1 MDVWRARHTGLRACT
16 ALAALLCSLMGAS
29 VASAS
34 SELSPKVTR
43 YAKVSRACT
52 APKPG
57 DAACFALVR
66 IPVSSAAADE
76 PGVRP
81 YETAA
86 GALESGP
93 AGGLTPA
100 ELASAYGYSSA
111 AGGSGQTIAIVDAYD
126 DPSIESDLA
135 TFDTEYG
142 IAACTTANGC
152 FTKVSQTGSTVS
164 LPAADT
170 SGWSVEIS
178 LDVEVAH
185 STCPSCKILLV
196 EAKTPEFHNLAAA
209 VNEAVALGATEVSNS
224 YGGPE
229 SPLGTT
235 EKEAYSHPG
244 VVIAAATGDNGYY
257 DWTKADEGK
266 HLFEFHKR
274 LSELPEQPNMPASIP
289 SVIAVGGT
297 TLDLDSAGSREDETV
312 WNGDGPFDE
321 SYLEYG
327 LAEGATGGGC
337 STLFIAEPWQQDAPG
352 FAATDCGSR
361 RLAADVSADANPY
374 TGFDIYDS
382 YECGEACTRFKGGRD
397 WLTIGGTSLSTPL
410 ISSLYAL
417 AGGSGGVSYP
427 SLTLYGHLGDSSDL
441 YDVTEG
447 SNGFCDEGGLPCGA
461 DELYGVDVDCEGTTA
476 CNAGPGFDG
485 PSGVGAPNSLGLFE
499 PSLPSAQITPPGTSK
514 VGLAASFSG
523 LSSSDP
529 YPGGTISSYSWS
541 WGDGT
546 SAGAGAEAIHTYSAP
561 GEYTVTLTVTDN
573 YGLKSTPAI
582 AVVKVAERT
591 KKELEEEAAE
601 KKAEEEAAAKKKHEE
616 EAAAKKKHEEEAAA
630 KKKAEEEAALKRK
643 SNEEAAVER
652 KQEEEAAAK
661 QKAGQEA
668 AARKKAEEE
677 ATANLATNNGS
688 QGVSGFHSSLAPLVP
703 DAQLAG
709 TSLQVSASG
718 AVTLKISC
726 PTGES
731 SCAGTVTLRTLSA
744 VIAVDGYAA
753 KRKPAVLTLATG
765 SFSVAGGAVRAVTLH
780 LSQKARVL
788 LARTHTLR
796 VRATL
801 LAHDLQDASHT
812 RTTIV
817 TLRAAK
823 PRHKG

>member
-1 MDVWRARHTGLRACT
+1 
-16 ALAALLCSLMGAS
+16 MGAAA
-29 VASAS
+29 ASATS
-34 SELSPKVTR
+34 AFPRKAIG
-43 YAKVSRACT
+43 YARVSRACA

-57 DAACFALVR
+57 DAACYALVR
-66 IPVSSAAADE
+66 IPVPSAAADE

-81 YETAA
+81 YEAAA

-111 AGGSGQTIAIVDAYD
+111 VGGSGQTIAIVDAYD

-135 TFDTEYG
+135 TFDAQYG
-142 IAACTTANGC
+142 IAECTKANGC

-164 LPAADT
+164 LPAADP

-185 STCPSCKILLV
+185 STCPNCKILLV
-196 EAKTPEFHNLAAA
+196 EANTPEFHNLATA

-274 LSELPEQPNMPASIP
+274 LSELPERPNMPASIP
-289 SVIAVGGT
+289 SVVAVGGT
-297 TLDLDSAGSREDETV
+297 TLDLDSAGRREDETV
-312 WNGDGPFDE
+312 WNGDGQFDE

-337 STLFIAEPWQQDAPG
+337 SALFIAEPWQQDAPG
-352 FAATDCGSR
+352 FAAAGCGSK
-361 RLAADVSADANPY
+361 RLAADVSADADPY

-447 SNGFCDEGGLPCGA
+447 SNGFCDEGGLSCGA

-476 CNAGPGFDG
+476 CNAGTGFDG
-485 PSGVGAPNSLGLFE
+485 PSGVGTPNSLGLFTPQLPTAAIAS
-499 PSLPSAQITPPGTSK
+499 PSSIVSGVP
-514 VGLAASFSG
+514 ASFNG
-523 LSSSDP
+523 AGSSDP
-529 YPGGTISSYSWS
+529 YPNGTISSYSWS

-546 SAGAGAEAIHTYSAP
+546 PDSTGVTPTHTYTAP
-561 GEYTVTLTVTDN
+561 GEYAVTLTVTDA
-573 YGLKSTPAI
+573 YGVTSG
-582 AVVKVAERT
+582 AVTRSVDVVRSQAEIQA
-591 KKELEEEAAE
+591 EEAALN
-601 KKAEEEAAAKKKHEE
+601 KKHEE
-616 EAAAKKKHEEEAAA
+616 ELASAK
-630 KKKAEEEAALKRK
+630 
-643 SNEEAAVER
+643 S
-652 KQEEEAAAK
+652 
-661 QKAGQEA
+661 
-668 AARKKAEEE
+668 
-677 ATANLATNNGS
+677 
-688 QGVSGFHSSLAPLVP
+688 GVSAFENRVP
-703 DAQLAG
+703 EAQLAG

-718 AVTLKISC
+718 TVKLKISC
-726 PTGES
+726 PAGES
-731 SCAGTVTLRTLSA
+731 SCTGTVTLRTLSA
-744 VIAVDGYAA
+744 VIAANGRAA
-753 KRKPAVLTLATG
+753 KHKPTVLTLATG
-765 SFSVAGGAVRAVTLH
+765 SFSVAGGVVRAVTLH

-788 LARTHTLR
+788 LARVHTLR
-796 VRATL
+796 ARATL

-812 RTTIV
+812 TTTIV

-823 PRHKG
+823 PHHKG